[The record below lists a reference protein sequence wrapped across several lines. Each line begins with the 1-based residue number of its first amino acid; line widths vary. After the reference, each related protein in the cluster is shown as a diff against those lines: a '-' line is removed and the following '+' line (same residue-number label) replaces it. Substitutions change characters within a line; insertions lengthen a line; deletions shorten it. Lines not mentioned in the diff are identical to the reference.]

1 MKIREFGVEMWMNA
15 YENHCQ
21 LNLAET
27 CVASLTLNELTRLS
41 GRNDDALSELM
52 ERPMTYGAIEGA
64 PRLRDAIAT
73 LYTGQTQGNVVT
85 THGTIGAN
93 ALVYKTLVH
102 PGDHV
107 VAIRP
112 SYQQHYSIPESQG
125 AEVSALHL
133 REEDGF
139 LPDLDA
145 LKALLKPN
153 TKLVSLTNPSNPTGA
168 LMDADYLKNLI
179 EIVAP
184 TGAYILSDE
193 VYRGTEQNTEQ
204 MTPAM
209 ADLYAKGISTAGMS
223 KAFSLAGLRLGWIA
237 APQDVIAQV
246 MIHRD
251 YDTISMGQLDEYF
264 ATMALEAKDALLT
277 RSRQITRAN
286 LATLDAWIAQ
296 EPRLSYVKP
305 QAATI
310 CLLKYD
316 MDIPSH
322 DLCVALLEQ
331 TGILLTPGSAFD
343 MEGYLRIGFANHPHI
358 LEDGLPKLS
367 AFLRQY
373 DQT

>member
-1 MKIREFGVEMWMNA
+1 MKISPFGVEMWMNA
-15 YENHCQ
+15 TETHCE

-27 CVASLTLNELTRLS
+27 CVASLTLSELTELA
-41 GRNDDALSELM
+41 GRNDDSLSELM
-52 ERPMTYGAIEGA
+52 SRPMTYGAIEGA

-73 LYTGQTQGNVVT
+73 LYTGQTRDTIVT

-93 ALVYKTLVH
+93 ALVYKSLVH

-133 REEDGF
+133 REKDGF

-145 LKALLKPN
+145 LKALIKPN
-153 TKLVSLTNPSNPTGA
+153 TKLVSLTNPNNPTGA
-168 LMDADYLKNLI
+168 LMDEAYLTQLI
-179 EIVAP
+179 EVVAP
-184 TGAYILSDE
+184 SGAYILSDE
-193 VYRGTEQNTEQ
+193 VYRGTEQTVDQ
-204 MTPAM
+204 MTPAI
-209 ADLYAKGISTAGMS
+209 ADLYNRGISTAGMS

-237 APQDVIAQV
+237 APEEVIAQV

-251 YDTISMGQLDEYF
+251 YDTISVGQLDEHF
-264 ATMALEAKDALLT
+264 ATMALEAKDALLA

-286 LATLDAWIAQ
+286 LATLDAWVAT
-296 EPRLSYVKP
+296 EPRISYIKP

-322 DLCVALLEQ
+322 DLCTALLDQ
-331 TGILLTPGSAFD
+331 TGVLLTPGSAFD
-343 MEGYLRIGFANHPHI
+343 LEGYARVGFANHPHI
-358 LEDGLPKLS
+358 LREGLPKLS

-373 DQT
+373 DA

>member
-27 CVASLTLNELTRLS
+27 CVASVTLNELTQLA
-41 GRNDDALSELM
+41 GRNDDPLSELM
-52 ERPMTYGAIEGA
+52 ERPMTYGAIEGS

-73 LYTGQTQGNVVT
+73 LYTGLTPDNIVT

-125 AEVSALHL
+125 AETSALHL

-145 LKALLKPN
+145 FKALLKPN
-153 TKLVSLTNPSNPTGA
+153 TKLVSLTNPNNPTGA
-168 LMDADYLKNLI
+168 LMDADYLKRLI
-179 EIVAP
+179 DIVAP

-193 VYRGTEQNTEQ
+193 VYRGTEQSTD
-204 MTPAM
+204 MLTPAM
-209 ADLYAKGISTAGMS
+209 ADLYDKGISTAGMS
-223 KAFSLAGLRLGWIA
+223 KAFSLAGLRMGWIA

-264 ATMALEAKDALLT
+264 ATIALEAKDALLN
-277 RSRQITRAN
+277 RSRDITRVN
-286 LATLDAWIAQ
+286 LAALDAWIAT

-316 MDIPSH
+316 MDMPSH

-343 MEGYLRIGFANHPHI
+343 MEGYMRIGFANHPHI
-358 LEDGLPKLS
+358 LTEGLPRLS
-367 AFLRQY
+367 AFLRQF
-373 DQT
+373 D